1 MGLAISPVGFS
12 SIEEQMNYFYNR
24 TPDQIQKGDINT
36 NTLGVY
42 NPLYGGALEY
52 NFNLEA
58 NLWSAI
64 PKVPWDRAGFRIIR
78 SKAPGFGIQNNALT
92 TLGGTSES
100 GPIGTGRVP
109 EYQEISVKPKLL
121 QYQIEVSDIMAKLVE
136 NSRDDNYGSLAQQV
150 IYAGAQF
157 RENLN
162 LMLNMSSEDIVGS
175 AATSFT
181 DNNANNMADVEAS
194 EVQTVAQAEITSRL
208 NLESINRIISSK
220 AESDYIIENTKGID
234 NTDASKLSS
243 PSNPWAYGSS
253 TAVDRTL
260 DTTYDSTVVSPGGAI
275 GASDILTDSLIK
287 RTMADLRVAG
297 GQETSLF
304 YGGQDTYN
312 EMQTIW
318 TPQVRINNTSD
329 SRSEYTMGVNGVK
342 TFTGIGVG
350 LHISSMY
357 GVPFIP
363 SKDATNASPG
373 ENVGDLFLLN
383 TEPSAIQNKPL
394 LGISTLWPIVY
405 YEAGPGQPGYPF
417 VVGKFAGKGAF
428 VARGETISTNF
439 KKQGKIRDILAGN

>member
-42 NPLYGGALEY
+42 NPLYGGAVEY

-58 NLWSAI
+58 NLWSAL
-64 PKVPWDRAGFRIIR
+64 PKVPWDRAGFRIIK
-78 SKAPGFGIQNNALT
+78 SKATGFGIQNNNLT
-92 TLGGTSES
+92 ALGGTSES
-100 GPIGTGRVP
+100 GPIGSGRVP
-109 EYQEISVKPKLL
+109 EYQEISIKPKLA
-121 QYQIEVSDIMAKLVE
+121 QYQIEVSDIMGKLAE
-136 NSRDDNYGSLAQQV
+136 HSRDDNYGTLAQQV

-162 LMLNMSSEDIVGS
+162 LMLNMSAEDIIATAKIDADEANDIDGS
-175 AATSFT
+175 DKQTAK
-181 DNNANNMADVEAS
+181 EA
-194 EVQTVAQAEITSRL
+194 ELNSRL
-208 NLESINRIISSK
+208 NYESINRIISSK
-220 AESDYIIENTKGID
+220 AESDYIISTFDGSD
-234 NTDASKLSS
+234 VPVS
-243 PSNPWAYGSS
+243 PSNPWAYNGGEAAIHRDM
-253 TAVDRTL
+253 TDA
-260 DTTYDSTVVSPGGAI
+260 YDSVVVSPSGTLGS
-275 GASDILTDSLIK
+275 SDILTDSLIR
-287 RTMADLRVAG
+287 RTMADLRVSG

-312 EMQTIW
+312 ELQTIW

-363 SKDATNASPG
+363 SKDATNTSPG
-373 ENVGDLFLLN
+373 NNVGDLFLLN

-394 LGISTLWPIVY
+394 LGISSLWPIVY

-417 VVGKFAGKGAF
+417 TVGKFAGKGAF